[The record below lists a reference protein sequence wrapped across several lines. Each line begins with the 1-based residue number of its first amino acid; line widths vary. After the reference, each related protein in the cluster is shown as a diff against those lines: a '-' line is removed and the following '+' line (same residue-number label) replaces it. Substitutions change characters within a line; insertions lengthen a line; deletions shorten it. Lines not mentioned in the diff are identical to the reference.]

1 MYSDHS
7 WSMVVYR
14 LLGSLLLVL
23 NLFMTFDA
31 SSEPVNQWQQP
42 YQSMMVEISADPD
55 KVLQQLQAQPPT
67 AEWDNTTLAQYY
79 LTLSRVYYALSY
91 PKKALQSARSS
102 LMQIQPQTQPW
113 LFHTARLSEALA
125 LELSGKPTEGLL
137 STNAALIWG
146 ELNQDTE
153 LIIYALYVRGN
164 LLNTLIDYHG
174 ALRDLQKAYE
184 LAPNKGSLLN
194 KGDIAG
200 LVALVYEYRSEDEL
214 ALPFFME
221 AAESHRENKNWLEL
235 SIALYGLGRANKNL
249 GNLQLGRSQLKESA
263 VLSKSVNDLQ
273 GFAYALKE
281 LGGLELTEGNW
292 QNAEELLTEALA
304 LFQQSSNKYM
314 LLDTTLTLGKVAIA
328 QEDIVNAQ
336 RYIDMAYLSVEPESM
351 QIQKLHIDEQLARL
365 LALKGEHQAAFE
377 LLYRTIPA
385 KRKLFSQQSTQ
396 QLHSLRSQYEI
407 RAKERENKL
416 LEHENTIQRVDLK
429 ESQTKY
435 WQLMLLFASS
445 LVISGLL
452 ILLVYRTKQN
462 RKTLEIL
469 ANTDSLTRLSNRR
482 HTIEQLQI
490 QIELANR
497 HQLDLMIA
505 IADLDYFKKINDTY
519 GHAVGDHVL
528 QAFGT
533 LCKGVLRNSD
543 LVGRIGGEEF
553 LIALP
558 HTDPVA
564 AKNTLENLSQKVKEL
579 GGNLDID
586 GLTLSISCGLVA
598 NNAEFELAELLVQ
611 ADQALYKAK
620 EKGRDRVEL
629 FEDS

>member
-1 MYSDHS
+1 
-7 WSMVVYR
+7 MVVHR
-14 LLGSLLLVL
+14 LFAFLLLLL
-23 NLFMTFDA
+23 NLFVTFDA
-31 SSEPVNQWQQP
+31 LSEPVNQWQQP
-42 YQSMMVEISADPD
+42 YRSMMFEISADPD
-55 KVLQQLQAQPPT
+55 KVLQKLNARPPT
-67 AEWDNTTLAQYY
+67 DEWDSVTSAQYF
-79 LTLSRVYYALSY
+79 LTLSRVHYALSY
-91 PKKALQSARSS
+91 PKKALQSARLS
-102 LMQIQPQTQPW
+102 LVKIEGQTQPW
-113 LFHTARLSEALA
+113 LFHNARLSEALA

-137 STNAALIWG
+137 SANAALIWG
-146 ELNQDTE
+146 ELNRDTE

-174 ALRDLQKAYE
+174 ALRDLQRAYE
-184 LAPNKGSLLN
+184 LAPYGGSLLN

-200 LVALVYEYRSEDEL
+200 LLALVYEYRSENEL
-214 ALPFFME
+214 ALPFFTE
-221 AAESHRENKNWLEL
+221 AAQFHRENKNWLEL
-235 SIALYGLGRANKNL
+235 SIALYGLGRANKNI
-249 GNLQLGRSQLKESA
+249 GNLQLGRSQLRESA
-263 VLSKSVNDLQ
+263 ELSQAVNDLQ

-292 QNAEELLTEALA
+292 QTAEDLLTEALE

-328 QEDIVNAQ
+328 RKDVANAQ
-336 RYIDMAYLSVEPESM
+336 RYIDMAYVSVEPESM
-351 QIQKLHIDEQLARL
+351 QIQKIHIDEQRARL
-365 LALKGEHQAAFE
+365 LALKGEHQAAFD

-416 LEHENTIQRVDLK
+416 LEQENTIQRVDLK

-435 WQLMLLFASS
+435 WQLMLLFTSS

-452 ILLVYRTKQN
+452 VLLVYRTKRN
-462 RKTLEIL
+462 RKTLERL
-469 ANTDSLTRLSNRR
+469 ANVDSLTKLSNRR

-497 HQLDLMIA
+497 HKLGLMIA

-519 GHAVGDHVL
+519 GHAVGDQVL
-528 QAFGT
+528 RAFGS
-533 LCKGVLRNSD
+533 LCKSVLRSSD
-543 LVGRIGGEEF
+543 LIGRIGGEEF

-558 HTDPVA
+558 HTDSIA

-579 GGNLDID
+579 GSNLDID

-598 NNAEFELAELLVQ
+598 NHAEFELAKLLVQ
-611 ADQALYKAK
+611 ADEALYKAK
-620 EKGRDRVEL
+620 KMGRDRVEM
-629 FEDS
+629 FEHPYPESC

>member
-1 MYSDHS
+1 
-7 WSMVVYR
+7 MVVHR
-14 LLGSLLLVL
+14 LFAFLLLLL
-23 NLFMTFDA
+23 NLFVTFDA
-31 SSEPVNQWQQP
+31 LSEPVNQWQHP
-42 YQSMMVEISADPD
+42 YRSMMFEISADPD
-55 KVLQQLQAQPPT
+55 KVLQKLNARPPT
-67 AEWDNTTLAQYY
+67 DEWDSVTSAQYF
-79 LTLSRVYYALSY
+79 LTLSRVHYALSY
-91 PKKALQSARSS
+91 PKKALQSARLS
-102 LMQIQPQTQPW
+102 LVKIEGQTQPW
-113 LFHTARLSEALA
+113 LFHNARLSEALA

-137 STNAALIWG
+137 SANAALIWG
-146 ELNQDTE
+146 ELNRDTE

-174 ALRDLQKAYE
+174 ALRDLQRAYE
-184 LAPNKGSLLN
+184 LAPYGGSLLN

-200 LVALVYEYRSEDEL
+200 LLALVYEYRSENEL
-214 ALPFFME
+214 ALPFFTE
-221 AAESHRENKNWLEL
+221 AAQFHRENKNWLEL
-235 SIALYGLGRANKNL
+235 SIALYGLGRANKNI
-249 GNLQLGRSQLKESA
+249 GNLQLGRSQLRESA
-263 VLSKSVNDLQ
+263 ELSQAVNDLQ

-292 QNAEELLTEALA
+292 QTAEDLLTEALE

-328 QEDIVNAQ
+328 RKDVANAQ
-336 RYIDMAYLSVEPESM
+336 RYIDMAYVSVEPESM
-351 QIQKLHIDEQLARL
+351 QIQKIHIDEQRARL
-365 LALKGEHQAAFE
+365 LALKGEHQAAFD

-416 LEHENTIQRVDLK
+416 LEQENTIQRVDLK

-435 WQLMLLFASS
+435 WQLMLLFTSS

-452 ILLVYRTKQN
+452 VLLVYRTKRN
-462 RKTLEIL
+462 RKTLERL
-469 ANTDSLTRLSNRR
+469 ANVDSLTKLSNRR

-497 HQLDLMIA
+497 HKLGLMIA

-519 GHAVGDHVL
+519 GHAVGDQVL
-528 QAFGT
+528 RAFGS
-533 LCKGVLRNSD
+533 LCKSVLRSSD
-543 LVGRIGGEEF
+543 LIGRIGGEEF

-558 HTDPVA
+558 HTDSIA

-579 GGNLDID
+579 GSNLDID

-598 NNAEFELAELLVQ
+598 NHAEFELAKLLVQ
-611 ADQALYKAK
+611 ADEALYKAK
-620 EKGRDRVEL
+620 KMGRDRVEM
-629 FEDS
+629 FEHPYPESC

>member
-1 MYSDHS
+1 MH
-7 WSMVVYR
+7 R
-14 LLGSLLLVL
+14 LLASLLLTL

-31 SSEPVNQWQQP
+31 FADPVSQWQQP
-42 YQSMMVEISADPD
+42 YKSMMVEISADPD
-55 KVLQQLQAQPPT
+55 KILQQLI
-67 AEWDNTTLAQYY
+67 AEPSISDFNTTTLAQYHI
-79 LTLSRVYYALSY
+79 TLSRVYYALSY
-91 PKKALQSARSS
+91 PQKALQSARAS
-102 LMQIQPQTQPW
+102 LMQIESQTQPW
-113 LFHTARLSEALA
+113 LFHNARLSEALA

-137 STNAALIWG
+137 SANAALMWG
-146 ELNQDTE
+146 ELNHDTE
-153 LIIYALYVRGN
+153 LVIYALYVRGN
-164 LLNTLIDYHG
+164 LLNTLMDYHG

-184 LAPNKGSLLN
+184 LAPEAGSLLN

-200 LVALVYEYRSEDEL
+200 LLALVYEYRTEDEL
-214 ALPFFME
+214 ALPFFVE
-221 AAESHRENKNWLEL
+221 AVQFHRVNKNWLEL

-249 GNLQLGRSQLKESA
+249 GNLKLGRDQLRESA
-263 VLSKSVNDLQ
+263 ELSQSVNDLQ

-281 LGGLELTEGNW
+281 LGGLELAEGKW
-292 QNAEELLTEALA
+292 KNAEQLLTEALV
-304 LFQQSSNKYM
+304 LFRQSSNKYM
-314 LLDTTLTLGKVAIA
+314 LLDTTLALAKVAIA
-328 QEDIVNAQ
+328 KQDIVNAQ
-336 RYIDMAYLSVEPESM
+336 GYIDMAYLSVEPESM
-351 QIQKLHIDEQLARL
+351 QIQKLNIDEQRARI
-365 LALKGEHQAAFE
+365 LALQGLHQEAFE
-377 LLYRTIPA
+377 LLYRTLPA
-385 KRKLFSQQSTQ
+385 RRKLFSQQSTQ

-416 LEHENTIQRVDLK
+416 LEQENTIQRVDLK

-452 ILLVYRTKQN
+452 ILLVYRTMQN
-462 RKTLEIL
+462 RKTLEKL
-469 ANTDSLTRLSNRR
+469 ANIDSLTRLSNRR
-482 HTIEQLQI
+482 HTMEQMQV

-505 IADLDYFKKINDTY
+505 IADLDYFKKINDTF
-519 GHAVGDHVL
+519 GHAAGDRVL

-533 LCKGVLRNSD
+533 LCKSVLRSSD

-558 HTDPVA
+558 HTDRVA

-611 ADQALYKAK
+611 ADEALYKAK
-620 EKGRDRVEL
+620 QKGRDRVE
-629 FEDS
+629 EYKHS